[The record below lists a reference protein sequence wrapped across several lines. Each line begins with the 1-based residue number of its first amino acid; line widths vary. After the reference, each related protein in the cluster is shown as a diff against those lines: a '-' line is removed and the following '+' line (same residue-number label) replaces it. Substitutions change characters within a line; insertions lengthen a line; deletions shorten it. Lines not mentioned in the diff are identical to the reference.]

1 MFQKKGLKKYYVEE
15 KNQMLYKLKYNL
27 QRMVTIHIFKE
38 KISWLALWLRKKNW
52 FDAINCGKTNT
63 FQSYLKNEE
72 VQR

>member
-1 MFQKKGLKKYYVEE
+1 MIAE
-15 KNQMLYKLKYNL
+15 
-27 QRMVTIHIFKE
+27 
-38 KISWLALWLRKKNW
+38 KKNW